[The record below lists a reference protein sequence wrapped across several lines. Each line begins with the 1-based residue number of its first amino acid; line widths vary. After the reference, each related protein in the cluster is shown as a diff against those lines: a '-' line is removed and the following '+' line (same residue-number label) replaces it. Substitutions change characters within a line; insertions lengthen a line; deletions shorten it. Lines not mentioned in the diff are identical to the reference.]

1 MLIEQLFHK
10 PITRTIDPVIDA
22 TNESK
27 LEKEL
32 EEYVITHE
40 IANNLHTFLEEYTQ
54 QGAENGVWISG
65 FFGSGKSHLLKI
77 LSAVLEK
84 KEVNGQRADQIFIE
98 KAKDHPMLKGKLDRV
113 SDIPSES
120 ILFNIDHNANNISKD
135 DKDAVLSV
143 FMKMF
148 NDHCGYFG
156 NQPYIANFEHDLD
169 ISGIFQSFKEE
180 FKKQTNQEWERARE
194 IPYIYNSQID
204 AVFNQVTGQ
213 DGSQILQRYDRNLNI
228 SIVDFAARVKEYID
242 KKEKEK
248 RGFRLNFFVDELG
261 QFIAERVN
269 LMTNV
274 QSIAETLKAQCKG
287 RAWIIVT
294 AQEDMQTVIGDYGV
308 QQSNDFS
315 KIQDRFKIRI
325 KLKSSDVEEVIQK
338 RLLEKTSMAIEILTR
353 QYEMDKQD
361 FNTLFSFTDGTRT
374 YKNYTSLEQYYK
386 LYPFIPYQ
394 FKLFQSALKSLSD
407 HNAFEGK
414 HSSVG
419 ERPMLD
425 VFRIVTIA
433 IKDKDSKSIATFDRM
448 FEGIRNKMKSSVQQ
462 SITDA
467 EAIFGADSMESR
479 LLKTLLLVKYVKEFK
494 TDIDNI
500 TTLMIERFDQ
510 NKNQLKKDIQKV
522 LDRLEIETYIQ
533 KVGNTYE
540 YLTDEE
546 KDVETEIKN
555 VICTN
560 EEINEEIKK
569 ILFTEILPDTK
580 IKYEKTSQN
589 IPITRKVD
597 DYRYGLEN
605 GEIAINVITPMHENC
620 GNIQLIKTLKM
631 AENEM
636 TLISAPDHELIKDL
650 RLYLQT
656 VQYSRQSRTE
666 NIQESRKKI
675 IDAKIDQNQIR
686 KKNIKRTLEELLSN
700 ATILVKSKEVNSKG
714 ANPKER
720 IRNGFQELIEQ
731 TYTNLKML
739 NNKTY
744 DEDDIKQLL
753 NEGQRIGLES
763 LQKEAQTEI
772 RSFMKNQTR
781 GTRLNVKNIVD
792 HFKKIPYGWS
802 ENDTAYILG
811 LLYKQNQIEFS
822 ADANLLAEQ
831 ELIEF
836 LTTTRRKENT
846 VVKLLEDI
854 PDWQKKK
861 LTEFYKEYFNSPSQ
875 TDAKTLAVE
884 TKEKIRQK
892 VQEITDLE
900 VDAAPFPFAQLLKI
914 PIQHLK
920 NIQDNEYTYF
930 LTQVEDYPE
939 QLLEDKEEII
949 DPIQTFM
956 TSNKADI
963 YREAKKFYEEN
974 KHNRDVITDSK
985 MDEIQGILSDPNGFK
1000 GNQMQQLK
1008 KLIEDEQDK
1017 INAVLITEK
1026 KNMKTRITKKLNKII
1041 TDEDYEKLTD
1051 DQKKEVTDIF
1061 TRETK
1066 KVEYEHGIANLHIA
1080 KEKLE
1085 NTIYQK
1091 AIQKMRNYRYVN
1103 EDRDPPVEPEFEN
1116 IKIADFM
1123 NTHFGD
1129 TRIKNTEELQRF
1141 ISYLKKELE
1150 EKIKAGKEIYIL

>member
-10 PITRTIDPVIDA
+10 PITRPIDPVIDA

-40 IANNLHTFLEEYTQ
+40 IANNLHTFLEEYTEQ
-54 QGAENGVWISG
+54 EAENGVWISG

-84 KEVNGQRADQIFIE
+84 KEVNGQRADQIFIK
-98 KAKDHPMLKGKLDRV
+98 KAKDHTMLKGKLDRA

-135 DKDAVLSV
+135 ETDAVLSV

-169 ISGIFQSFKEE
+169 ISGHFQSFKEA
-180 FKKQTNQEWERARE
+180 FKKQTNQEWERARV
-194 IPYIYNSQID
+194 IPYMYNNQID

-213 DGSQILQRYDRNLNI
+213 DVSQILQRYEKNQNI
-228 SIVDFAARVKEYID
+228 SIVDFAVRVKEYID
-242 KKEKEK
+242 KKDKEQK
-248 RGFRLNFFVDELG
+248 GFRLNFFVDELG
-261 QFIAERVN
+261 QFIAERIN

-294 AQEDMQTVIGDYGV
+294 AQEDMQTVIGDYGK

-338 RLLEKTSMAIEILTR
+338 RLLEKNPTAVKILTR
-353 QYEMDKQD
+353 QYEIDQQD

-374 YKNYTSLEQYYK
+374 YKNYTSADQYYK

-394 FKLFQSALKSLSD
+394 FKLFQAALKSLSD

-433 IKDKDSKSIATFDRM
+433 IKDKGSKCIATFDRM

-467 EAIFGADSMESR
+467 ESQFGDQTREAR

-510 NKNQLKKDIQKV
+510 NKNQLKKDIQKI
-522 LDRLEIETYIQ
+522 LDMLETETYIQ

-636 TLISAPDHELIKDL
+636 TLISAPDHEFIKDL
-650 RLYLQT
+650 KLYLQT

-666 NIQESRKKI
+666 NIQETRKKI

-686 KKNIKRTLEELLSN
+686 KKNIKRKLEELLST
-700 ATILVKSKEVNSKG
+700 ATILVKSIEVNAKG
-714 ANPKER
+714 STPKER

-731 TYTNLKML
+731 TY
-739 NNKTY
+739 
-744 DEDDIKQLL
+744 
-753 NEGQRIGLES
+753 
-763 LQKEAQTEI
+763 
-772 RSFMKNQTR
+772 
-781 GTRLNVKNIVD
+781 
-792 HFKKIPYGWS
+792 
-802 ENDTAYILG
+802 
-811 LLYKQNQIEFS
+811 
-822 ADANLLAEQ
+822 
-831 ELIEF
+831 
-836 LTTTRRKENT
+836 
-846 VVKLLEDI
+846 
-854 PDWQKKK
+854 
-861 LTEFYKEYFNSPSQ
+861 
-875 TDAKTLAVE
+875 
-884 TKEKIRQK
+884 
-892 VQEITDLE
+892 
-900 VDAAPFPFAQLLKI
+900 
-914 PIQHLK
+914 
-920 NIQDNEYTYF
+920 
-930 LTQVEDYPE
+930 
-939 QLLEDKEEII
+939 
-949 DPIQTFM
+949 
-956 TSNKADI
+956 
-963 YREAKKFYEEN
+963 
-974 KHNRDVITDSK
+974 
-985 MDEIQGILSDPNGFK
+985 
-1000 GNQMQQLK
+1000 
-1008 KLIEDEQDK
+1008 
-1017 INAVLITEK
+1017 
-1026 KNMKTRITKKLNKII
+1026 
-1041 TDEDYEKLTD
+1041 
-1051 DQKKEVTDIF
+1051 
-1061 TRETK
+1061 
-1066 KVEYEHGIANLHIA
+1066 
-1080 KEKLE
+1080 
-1085 NTIYQK
+1085 
-1091 AIQKMRNYRYVN
+1091 
-1103 EDRDPPVEPEFEN
+1103 
-1116 IKIADFM
+1116 
-1123 NTHFGD
+1123 
-1129 TRIKNTEELQRF
+1129 
-1141 ISYLKKELE
+1141 
-1150 EKIKAGKEIYIL
+1150 